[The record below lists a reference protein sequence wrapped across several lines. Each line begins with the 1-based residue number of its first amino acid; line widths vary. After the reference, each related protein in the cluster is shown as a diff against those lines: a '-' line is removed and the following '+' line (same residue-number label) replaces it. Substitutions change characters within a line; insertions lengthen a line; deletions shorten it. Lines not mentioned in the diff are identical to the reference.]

1 MASRRVASKGTLRLT
16 AWVSAGLALAGS
28 WGVLGWLPKPAP
40 AVALDAPRPRKIV
53 VIKRIVRRV
62 IVQEQAAAPVTS
74 APAVTYVQAP
84 ASAPPA
90 PTSTGGS

>member
-1 MASRRVASKGTLRLT
+1 MAPRRVASRRTLRLT
-16 AWVSAGLALAGS
+16 AWAAAGLALAGS

-40 AVALDAPRPRKIV
+40 ALALDPSRPRKVV

-62 IVQEQAAAPVTS
+62 IVEEQVATPVTS
-74 APAVTYVQAP
+74 APAVTYVQVP